1 MPGGKSGVFGLRRR
15 HRHHGGRAEEVIRV
29 EPNLNDVTPGVSCRV
44 KRLWGQG
51 AIRRRLLDMGIVP
64 GAEVT
69 VIRSAPLRDPIEIRI
84 GDSFVTVRRT
94 EAMGI
99 EVSDV

>member
-1 MPGGKSGVFGLRRR
+1 M
-15 HRHHGGRAEEVIRV
+15 
-29 EPNLNDVTPGVSCRV
+29 EPNLNDVVPGVCCRV
-44 KRLWGQG
+44 KRLWGRG
-51 AIRRRLLDMGIVP
+51 AVRQRLLDMGIVP

-94 EAMGI
+94 EARGI
-99 EVSDV
+99 EVVDV